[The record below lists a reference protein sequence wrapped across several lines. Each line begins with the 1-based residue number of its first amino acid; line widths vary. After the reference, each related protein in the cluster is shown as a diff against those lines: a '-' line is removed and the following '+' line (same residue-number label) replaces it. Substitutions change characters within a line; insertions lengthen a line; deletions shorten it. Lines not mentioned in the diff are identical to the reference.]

1 MSTDQTGKNI
11 EQPIADLRKFSD
23 TTIQV
28 FIMLGLLI
36 VMVAAAG
43 IVNDNF
49 FKPFLLR
56 GTARDIAI
64 LSIFAIGQ
72 GIVIISG
79 GIDLSV
85 GSLMCLVGTLVIV
98 LINNVTGMTF
108 AGAAMIVI
116 LFAAFLGLIH
126 GVLVC
131 YLKLQPFLV
140 TLCSLLI
147 FRSVTRAL
155 TGDSTVAFDERLF
168 PVFANIGAGTW
179 LGIPIPVYILAG
191 LLIPILFFMHYTV
204 HGRYLYAIGYNLD
217 AAQFSGIRINA
228 LRIFT
233 FVLCSSLAAIAGILE
248 ASSIGSRTPSN
259 AGMSYELY
267 AITAA
272 VLGGCAFRGG
282 QGSILGI
289 VIGASV
295 LKVILPMVIFLGVS
309 TFLTDAVT
317 GFILLGAV
325 IVDAVVKQRR
335 TKK

>member
-1 MSTDQTGKNI
+1 MSTELTEKNI
-11 EQPIADLRKFSD
+11 EQSSADSRKFSD

-28 FIMLGLLI
+28 FIMLGLLA
-36 VMVAAAG
+36 VMIIAVG
-43 IVNDNF
+43 IVNKNF
-49 FKPFLLR
+49 FRPFLLR
-56 GTARDIAI
+56 GTSRDIAI

-98 LINNVTGMTF
+98 LINNITGMTF
-108 AGAAMIVI
+108 AAAAMLVI
-116 LFAAFLGLIH
+116 LLAALLGLIH

-131 YLKLQPFLV
+131 CLKLQPFLV

-147 FRSVTRAL
+147 FRSLTRAM

-168 PVFANIGAGTW
+168 PIFANIGAGTW
-179 LGIPIPVYILAG
+179 LGIPIPVYILAA
-191 LLIPILFFMHYTV
+191 LLVPILFFMHYTV

-217 AAQFSGIRINA
+217 AAKFSGIRINA

-233 FVLCSSLAAIAGILE
+233 FVICSSLAAVAGILE

-289 VIGASV
+289 VVGASV
-295 LKVILPMVIFLGVS
+295 LKIILPLVIFFGVS

-317 GFILLGAV
+317 GLILLTAV
-325 IVDAVVKQRR
+325 IVDALIKQRR
-335 TKK
+335 IRD